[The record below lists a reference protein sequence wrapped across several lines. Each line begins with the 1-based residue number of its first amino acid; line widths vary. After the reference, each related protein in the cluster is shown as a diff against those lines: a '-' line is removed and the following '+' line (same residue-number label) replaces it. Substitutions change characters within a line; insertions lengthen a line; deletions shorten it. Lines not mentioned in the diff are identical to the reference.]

1 MKKVLIHVGF
11 VFGISATSLIGM
23 AGIVDGGGGAA
34 VVAFLMFAMAW
45 ILADAYRCHLRV
57 AQQPPADR
65 VKAANSLPDLSAL
78 HVNPAKK
85 AEGFFWLT
93 DEPTTTIDPEIEKR
107 YRQSIKSRVAT
118 TGPLPDVFDLS
129 EMD

>member
-11 VFGISATSLIGM
+11 ALGIATYSALGVAGYTGGVYGHNFISFSMLFCAGVLSYAYILYIGKNK
-23 AGIVDGGGGAA
+23 
-34 VVAFLMFAMAW
+34 
-45 ILADAYRCHLRV
+45 
-57 AQQPPADR
+57 QPPADR
-65 VKAANSLPDLSAL
+65 VKSANSLPDLSAL
-78 HVNPAKK
+78 HVNPAKP

-107 YRQSIKSRVAT
+107 YRQTIKNRVAAT
-118 TGPLPDVFDLS
+118 TPLPDVFDLS